1 MAVQTRYFPLFEV
14 EKGKYK
20 LSVNPHQEPLEKF
33 LRMQGRFKH
42 LFEPK
47 YADELNQLQNQVE
60 QHWSAIQDL
69 CQGKHP
75 IWS

>member
-42 LFEPK
+42 LFEPQ
-47 YADELNQLQNQVE
+47 YADELKQLQNQVE
-60 QHWSAIQDL
+60 QRWLAIQEL